1 MKKILIILVALISL
15 NTKAQTWFVVPD
27 AAFVNYLHNNLPNA
41 MQGDSLNTSSTLI
54 TAAQSLDIASIGM
67 SNLNGIQYFTSLT
80 YLNCSGNAFTH
91 LPTLPNTLTYL
102 DCSYNSHI
110 GSLPVLPASLQ
121 TLYCENDSL
130 SGLPALPAS
139 LQNLWCYS
147 NHLTTLPAL
156 PVSLQNLY
164 CFDNGLTSL
173 PALNNGL
180 LQLNCYINALTALPA
195 LPNTLTYLDC
205 HNNAISTVSS
215 LGTSLAYMYAS
226 SNAITT
232 LPALPASLLD
242 LDCSY
247 NALTTLPTLPTGL
260 SILDCSYNNITSLPA
275 LPALSE
281 FYCDSNNI
289 SCFPVFPNSIQ
300 SPVYSSCIRQW
311 IYYIKIS
318 SNPATCV
325 PNYVGAMGADSTN
338 YQKCVA
344 GNANGC
350 ATATGIKELTNNKY
364 QVSVY
369 PNPASNNVQIA
380 FTDNSEGD
388 LAMYDVNGKLVLS
401 ESLTPALS
409 KGEGVVI
416 DVSGLPEGVYNIS
429 ITGNTTT
436 AAINKRLVIVR

>member
-1 MKKILIILVALISL
+1 MKKIFTLIVALIVL
-15 NTKAQTWFVVPD
+15 NVNAQTWFVVPD

-41 MQGDSLNTSSTLI
+41 MQSDSLNTSSTLV
-54 TAAQSLDIASIGM
+54 TGASSLNLASVGI

-80 YLNCSGNAFTH
+80 YLDCSGNTFTN
-91 LPTLPNTLTYL
+91 LPALPNTLTYL
-102 DCSYNSHI
+102 DCSYNSHL
-110 GSLPVLPASLQ
+110 GMLPATLPPLLQ

-130 SGLPALPAS
+130 SSLPALPAS

-147 NHLTTLPAL
+147 NLLTTLPAL
-156 PVSLQNLY
+156 PTSLQNLY

-205 HNNAISTVSS
+205 HANAISTLSS

-232 LPALPASLLD
+232 LPALPTSLLD

-247 NALTTLPTLPTGL
+247 NNLTTLPTLPAGL
-260 SILDCSYNNITSLPA
+260 SILDCSYNYITNLPA
-275 LPALSE
+275 LPQLSQ

-289 SCFPVFPNSIQ
+289 TCFPIFPNSIQ
-300 SPVYSSCIRQW
+300 EPVYSSCIRQW
-311 IYYIKIS
+311 IYYINIS

-325 PNYVGAMGADSTN
+325 PNYVAGMGADSTN
-338 YQKCVA
+338 YQKCAA
-344 GNANGC
+344 GNINGC
-350 ATATGIKELTNNKY
+350 AIATGIKELTNSKY

-369 PNPASNNVQIA
+369 PNPASNNFQVSL
-380 FTDNSEGD
+380 TDNIEGN
-388 LAMYDVNGKLVLS
+388 LSIYDVNGKLVLS
-401 ESLTPALS
+401 QIINNNS
-409 KGEGVVI
+409 I

-429 ITGNTTT
+429 ITSSLNTTG
-436 AAINKRLVIVR
+436 INKKLVIVK